1 MRAIQRAHDQTA
13 LYQQHCLST
22 IEECLFTLSS
32 LALKDLYISIFYN
45 LKDNHVLCCSGDSL
59 SNFSVGLSLATH
71 RNWQTTRLEH
81 TVVREGLGVLG
92 RPLFVYINK

>member
-1 MRAIQRAHDQTA
+1 MIRQPFINSTVYLLSRSV
-13 LYQQHCLST
+13 YSHCPL
-22 IEECLFTLSS
+22 LH
-32 LALKDLYISIFYN
+32 LKTFDISIFYN